1 MTNISS
7 SSGLRQLL
15 KTVAVVT
22 ALITTNLAHA
32 TIVEFE
38 TSQGNFQVNLY
49 DQTTPKTVENFL
61 AYIEQGHY
69 TNSVI
74 HRVVPNFIV
83 QGGGFN
89 FSGAWPLTRL
99 STNASVINEPIY
111 SNVKGTIA
119 MAKQASDPNSATD
132 QWFFN
137 LVNNS
142 SNLDVQN
149 SGFTVFGQ
157 VIGEGMT
164 VLEKIAGLSL
174 CQDIP
179 MDNYSSQNCAD
190 QSVPGLDNFVV
201 INQITIVDSSA
212 ATETTVT
219 KPKNTLINQPPA
231 STPSGGSGGGTLGF
245 TGLFLLVLS
254 LFRKNFYRKSVIE
267 K

>member
-1 MTNISS
+1 MTNILF
-7 SSGLRQLL
+7 SSGVRQLF
-15 KTVAVVT
+15 KTAVVIAT
-22 ALITTNLAHA
+22 FAASSLANA

-74 HRVVPNFIV
+74 HRAIPNFIV
-83 QGGGFN
+83 QGGGYS
-89 FSGAWPLTRL
+89 FSGTWPLTRL
-99 STNASVINEPIY
+99 SPNAKVVNEPIY

-137 LVNNS
+137 LVDNS

-157 VIGEGMT
+157 VTGDGMT
-164 VLEKIAGLSL
+164 VVEKIVGLSL
-174 CQDIP
+174 CNEIP
-179 MDNYSSQNCAD
+179 MVDYSAQNCAN
-190 QSVPGLDNFVV
+190 QTVPGLENFVV
-201 INQITIVDSSA
+201 INQITIVDSSS
-212 ATETTVT
+212 ATETNVS
-219 KPKNTLINQPPA
+219 KPKNTLINKQP
-231 STPSGGSGGGTLGF
+231 SSNSNDSSGGGTFGF
-245 TGLFLLVLS
+245 SSFILLALAFS
-254 LFRKNFYRKSVIE
+254 RKLKLNNK
-267 K
+267 

>member
-1 MTNISS
+1 MIKLKYSNLIRQVLSFSLIVATSITSIFTN
-7 SSGLRQLL
+7 
-15 KTVAVVT
+15 
-22 ALITTNLAHA
+22 A
-32 TIVEFE
+32 TIVEFD

-49 DQTTPKTVENFL
+49 DQTTPKTVGNFL
-61 AYIEQGHY
+61 TYIEQGHY

-74 HRVVPNFIV
+74 HRAVPNFIV

-89 FSGAWPLTRL
+89 FTGAWPLTRL
-99 STNASVINEPIY
+99 STNASVVNEPVY

-137 LVNNS
+137 LVDNS

-157 VIGEGMT
+157 VVGDGML
-164 VLEKIAGLSL
+164 VVEKMSGLLL

-179 MDNYSSQNCAD
+179 MENYSTQNCTD
-190 QSVPGLDNFVV
+190 QTTPGLENFVV

-212 ATETTVT
+212 TTESSVS
-219 KPKNTLINQPPA
+219 KPKNTLLNQQPSP
-231 STPSGGSGGGTLGF
+231 TPSSGSSGGSLGF
-245 TGLFLLVLS
+245 ASLLMLALG
-254 LFRKNFYRKSVIE
+254 LFRKNRLIKIN
-267 K
+267 